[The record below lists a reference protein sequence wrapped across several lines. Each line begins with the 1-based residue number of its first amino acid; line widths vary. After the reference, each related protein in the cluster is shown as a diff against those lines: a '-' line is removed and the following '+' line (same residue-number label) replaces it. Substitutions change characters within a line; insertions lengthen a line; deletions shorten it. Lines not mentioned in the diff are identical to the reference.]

1 MSIFQAVLLQ
11 IDERH
16 EVDWDAVKQ
25 VDIVTIGDDG
35 DVDIVVTMKFQ
46 QKFKV
51 FDRIFSIPK
60 FGKVLAKSQFFTK
73 FLFKF
78 CHNFFLPMSHFISNF
93 AVVME

>member
-35 DVDIVVTMKFQ
+35 DVNMVVTTKFQ
-46 QKFKV
+46 QIKV
-51 FDRIFSIPK
+51 FDRWLRRS
-60 FGKVLAKSQFFTK
+60 
-73 FLFKF
+73 
-78 CHNFFLPMSHFISNF
+78 NFEIMTQIKISNSF
-93 AVVME
+93 LSNIDRQK

>member
-35 DVDIVVTMKFQ
+35 DVDMVVTTKFQ
-46 QKFKV
+46 QIKV
-51 FDRIFSIPK
+51 FDRWLRRS
-60 FGKVLAKSQFFTK
+60 
-73 FLFKF
+73 
-78 CHNFFLPMSHFISNF
+78 NFEIMTQIKISNSF
-93 AVVME
+93 LSNID

>member
-35 DVDIVVTMKFQ
+35 DVDMVVTTKFQ
-46 QKFKV
+46 QIKV
-51 FDRIFSIPK
+51 FDRWLRRS
-60 FGKVLAKSQFFTK
+60 
-73 FLFKF
+73 
-78 CHNFFLPMSHFISNF
+78 NFEIMTQIKISNSF
-93 AVVME
+93 LSNIDRQR

>member
-35 DVDIVVTMKFQ
+35 DVIMVVAIKFQ
-46 QKFKV
+46 QIKV
-51 FDRIFSIPK
+51 FDRC
-60 FGKVLAKSQFFTK
+60 Q
-73 FLFKF
+73 
-78 CHNFFLPMSHFISNF
+78 ISNKIKF
-93 AVVME
+93 

>member
-35 DVDIVVTMKFQ
+35 DVNMVVTTKFQ
-46 QKFKV
+46 QIKV
-51 FDRIFSIPK
+51 FDRWLRTS
-60 FGKVLAKSQFFTK
+60 
-73 FLFKF
+73 
-78 CHNFFLPMSHFISNF
+78 NFEIMTQIKISNSF
-93 AVVME
+93 LSNIDRQR

>member
-35 DVDIVVTMKFQ
+35 DVNMVVTTKFQ
-46 QKFKV
+46 QIKV
-51 FDRIFSIPK
+51 FDRWLRRS
-60 FGKVLAKSQFFTK
+60 
-73 FLFKF
+73 
-78 CHNFFLPMSHFISNF
+78 NFEIMTQIKISNSF
-93 AVVME
+93 LSNID

>member
-35 DVDIVVTMKFQ
+35 DVNMVVTTKFQ
-46 QKFKV
+46 QIKV
-51 FDRIFSIPK
+51 FDRWLRRS
-60 FGKVLAKSQFFTK
+60 
-73 FLFKF
+73 
-78 CHNFFLPMSHFISNF
+78 NFEIMTQIKISNSF
-93 AVVME
+93 LSNIDRQR

>member
-35 DVDIVVTMKFQ
+35 DDNMVVTMKFQ

-51 FDRIFSIPK
+51 FDRIFPSQS
-60 FGKVLAKSQFFTK
+60 LAKFWLNLTFFTI
-73 FLFKF
+73 FLFQL
-78 CHNFFLPMSHFISNF
+78 CPM
-93 AVVME
+93 